1 MILDPNSIF
10 FWLLIIAVLAGAVA
24 VISRPFST
32 YVKFVYPNAK
42 FEAIGNPYVEE
53 KLLSNISNS
62 NDISSFKE
70 SINTSKDYKIEG
82 NTTYEIQESLDN
94 AFLQTIEMMKKDS
107 SKKMNEFYDTF
118 LEKIDIYLVKNILKN
133 KLLEKQGKDTI
144 FDKAILQN
152 TKELIQKINDS
163 EKENISEILKSYGFS
178 DEAVDSVSDKDAD
191 FLSLDILIDKYVINK
206 FKELKVPYKCEPG
219 KQKYVK
225 TMIDISNIK
234 NVLRGKQL
242 KYNEESCM
250 KLFLGEGHEI
260 ASWKYKEM
268 CEFDSVSQIISSLEG
283 TSYYNGLKDSIEDYN
298 KENSV
303 QVLENALDCIF
314 LKIVRDISTQNYVTI
329 GPTIRFLTLKEF
341 EIRNLK
347 IIVKGVDEKLPTEM
361 INNYLIKEAAS

>member
-24 VISRPFST
+24 IISRPFST

-42 FEAIGNPYVEE
+42 FEAMGNPYVEE
-53 KLLSNISNS
+53 KLLSSIINS
-62 NDISSFKE
+62 KDLSDFKD

-82 NTTYEIQESLDN
+82 NTAYEIQESLDKV
-94 AFLQTIEMMKKDS
+94 FFQTIEMMKKDS
-107 SKKMNEFYDTF
+107 SKKMNEYYNVY
-118 LEKIDIYLVKNILKN
+118 LEKIDIYLIKNILKN
-133 KLLEKQGKDTI
+133 KLLQKTNKETI
-144 FDKAILQN
+144 LDKAILQN
-152 TKELIQKINDS
+152 TKELIKKINDS
-163 EKENISEILKSYGFS
+163 EKEDISKILKSYGFS
-178 DEAVDSVSDKDAD
+178 EEILDSTSDKDTN
-191 FLSLDILIDKYVINK
+191 FLTLDSLIDKYVINK
-206 FKELKVPYKCEPG
+206 IKEVKVPYKCEPG

-242 KYNEESCM
+242 KYDEQSCM

-268 CEFDSVSQIISSLEG
+268 CEVDSVSQIISSLEG
-283 TSYYNGLKDSIEDYN
+283 TSYYNVLKDSIEDYN

-329 GPTIRFLTLKEF
+329 GPTIRFLTSKEF

-347 IIVKGVDEKLPTEM
+347 IIAKGVDENLPSEI
-361 INNYLIKEAAS
+361 INNYLIKEAV

>member
-24 VISRPFST
+24 IISRPFST

-42 FEAIGNPYVEE
+42 FEAMGNPYVEE
-53 KLLSNISNS
+53 KLLSSISNS
-62 NDISSFKE
+62 KDLSGFKE

-82 NTTYEIQESLDN
+82 KTTYEIQESLDN
-94 AFLQTIEMMKKDS
+94 TFLQTIEMMKKDS
-107 SKKMNEFYDTF
+107 SKKMNEFYNVY

-133 KLLEKQGKDTI
+133 KLREKPGKDTI

-163 EKENISEILKSYGFS
+163 EKEDVSEILKSYGFS
-178 DEAVDSVSDKDAD
+178 EEIIDSTSDKETD
-191 FLSLDILIDKYVINK
+191 FLTLDSLIDKYVINK
-206 FKELKVPYKCEPG
+206 IKEVKVPYKCEPG

-242 KYNEESCM
+242 QYDEQSCM

-268 CEFDSVSQIISSLEG
+268 CEVDSVSQIISSLEG
-283 TSYYNGLKDSIEDYN
+283 TSYYNVLKDSIEDYN

-314 LKIVRDISTQNYVTI
+314 LKIIKDISTQNYVTI

-347 IIVKGVDEKLPTEM
+347 IIAKGVDENLSTEM
-361 INNYLIKEAAS
+361 INNYLIKETV